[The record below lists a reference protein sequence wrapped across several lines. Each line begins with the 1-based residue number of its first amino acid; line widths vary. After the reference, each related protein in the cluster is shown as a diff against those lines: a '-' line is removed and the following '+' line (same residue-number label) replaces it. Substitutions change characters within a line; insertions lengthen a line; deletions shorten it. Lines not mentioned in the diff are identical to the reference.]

1 MSSSELPFRSYRPDI
16 DGLRAVAVMGVLLYH
31 LNDKWISGGFV
42 GVDVFFVISGF
53 LISRIIDREM
63 RDGTFSI
70 ARFYERRIRRIF
82 PAFCVMLVAVIIASW
97 FILLPDDFVAFA
109 KSIRYAVIGI
119 SNILF
124 AKNAQN
130 YFNESDSP
138 VPLLHTWSL
147 GVEEQFYLVFPVL
160 MWTIYRFFKSQR
172 SRLALVSLLFV
183 ISLVTSALV
192 VGHYPVSAFFHLQY
206 RAWELL
212 LGTLLAL
219 GNPPSLRNALSKM
232 LGLVGVAMIAGSMF
246 YFDESVLFPGPSA
259 LVPCMGTALL
269 LWSGKD
275 ATLWINRILSMKP
288 FVLIG
293 RISYSVY
300 LWHWPMIALASYLG
314 EITRVASF
322 LILLSS
328 LMCGFLSWRF
338 IEKPFR
344 NPVAESRKRL
354 FLAWAALS
362 ALTIVCGSMI
372 EASKGFP
379 KRYAPEVRR
388 LLAFKE
394 KPAYW
399 KNAAKDAKNPLSE
412 VVYGAE
418 DVIPRYALWGD
429 SHGTALVPVLD
440 ALGKISGEA
449 FRKFGQGA
457 LPPVMGVVQTS
468 ESNPDERLR
477 ITRETLDLLVADR
490 SIHTVLLHARWSL
503 YNRGQNENHDVA
515 RASFFGVSFDS
526 PDKAEA
532 FYFSKIRETIDKL
545 VASGKRVVV
554 IGPVPEVGRTV
565 PDMLAKQQIAGL
577 PLSSTVACGDF
588 F

>member
-1 MSSSELPFRSYRPDI
+1 M
-16 DGLRAVAVMGVLLYH
+16 
-31 LNDKWISGGFV
+31 
-42 GVDVFFVISGF
+42 
-53 LISRIIDREM
+53 
-63 RDGTFSI
+63 
-70 ARFYERRIRRIF
+70 
-82 PAFCVMLVAVIIASW
+82 
-97 FILLPDDFVAFA
+97 
-109 KSIRYAVIGI
+109 
-119 SNILF
+119 
-124 AKNAQN
+124 
-130 YFNESDSP
+130 
-138 VPLLHTWSL
+138 
-147 GVEEQFYLVFPVL
+147 
-160 MWTIYRFFKSQR
+160 
-172 SRLALVSLLFV
+172 
-183 ISLVTSALV
+183 
-192 VGHYPVSAFFHLQY
+192 
-206 RAWELL
+206 
-212 LGTLLAL
+212 
-219 GNPPSLRNALSKM
+219 
-232 LGLVGVAMIAGSMF
+232 
-246 YFDESVLFPGPSA
+246 
-259 LVPCMGTALL
+259 
-269 LWSGKD
+269 
-275 ATLWINRILSMKP
+275 
-288 FVLIG
+288 
-293 RISYSVY
+293 
-300 LWHWPMIALASYLG
+300 
-314 EITRVASF
+314 
-322 LILLSS
+322 
-328 LMCGFLSWRF
+328 
-338 IEKPFR
+338 
-344 NPVAESRKRL
+344 
-354 FLAWAALS
+354 
-362 ALTIVCGSMI
+362 
-372 EASKGFP
+372 
-379 KRYAPEVRR
+379 
-388 LLAFKE
+388 LAFKE

-554 IGPVPEVGRTV
+554 IGPVPEVGRNV